1 MVWRNRFEVSGLPQ
15 AIPVAPGGMQA
26 ALSAAT
32 GGEYFVLEPG
42 EHGPLYL
49 KNRKLPRP
57 VIIDG
62 PGAILGSVLFET
74 CENFDLRNLT
84 LTGAYEAVPTGLGI
98 CRWMAVRGC
107 TGKSV
112 RMRGTAG
119 FIIENNVLVGA
130 TAGGTSN
137 AALNVGIAVGDGAN
151 SGRVRNNVV
160 REPVDDHMKI
170 QGVAY
175 NILVEGNLLTDF
187 TPLPAGIHKDGIQI
201 YGTDDG
207 TPRNLIIRR
216 NHIRDVAP
224 PRNTETTPHWPD
236 VPVRN
241 HPQGI
246 FFSKVGGTPR
256 FTDVLVEENIID
268 VGDLRA
274 LSLSG
279 GGDGCYIRRNTIRP
293 KGTISYQASL
303 MVEHSD
309 GDVQVTDNITQL
321 LIINSNSPNVAH
333 SGNHEYGAG
342 TIFPAYDGTL
352 ADAIPLPEAGI
363 PDSVGATAWIRS
375 QLLAG

>member
-62 PGAILGSVLFET
+62 PGAILGSVLFEA
-74 CENFDLRNLT
+74 CENFDLRNVT
-84 LTGAYEAVPTGLGI
+84 MTGAYEAVAIGLGI

-107 TGKSV
+107 AGKSV
-112 RMRGTAG
+112 RMKSVAG
-119 FIIENNVLVGA
+119 FIIEKNTLIGA
-130 TAGGTSN
+130 DGGG
-137 AALNVGIAVGDGAN
+137 ALNVGIVAGEGAT
-151 SGRVRNNVV
+151 SGRVIGNVV
-160 REPVDDHMKI
+160 KGCVDDHMKI
-170 QGVAY
+170 QGSATH
-175 NILVEGNLLTDF
+175 IWIEGNLLTDF
-187 TPLPAGIHKDGIQI
+187 TPEPPGIHKDGIQI
-201 YGTDDG
+201 TGTLDA
-207 TPRNLIIRR
+207 TPRNIVIRR

-236 VPVRN
+236 VSVRN

-246 FFSKVGGTPR
+246 FVHKQDGMPR
-256 FTDVLVEENIID
+256 FTNLRIEENVID
-268 VGDLRA
+268 VGDARA
-274 LSLSG
+274 LSISG
-279 GGDGCYIRRNTIRP
+279 GGDGCVIRRNTIRP
-293 KGTISYQASL
+293 KGTMDKLAGLY
-303 MVEHSD
+303 VEYTA
-309 GDVQVTDNITQL
+309 GNVQVTDNIAQA
-321 LIINSNSPNVAH
+321 LIRTDSSSPDVQV
-333 SGNHEYGAG
+333 SRNHIYGAG

-352 ADAIPLPEAGI
+352 AAAIPLPEAGI